1 MVGFWSCSSNLVQNP
16 SKWVLIFGKATK
28 NEPSGF
34 LSFFPYFSALLETNE
49 PNPDCTYWRCLW
61 HWEAAS
67 AHIFGAQNPVNSG
80 GSGCSET

>member
-1 MVGFWSCSSNLVQNP
+1 MVGFWSCFSNLVQNP

-61 HWEAAS
+61 HW
-67 AHIFGAQNPVNSG
+67 
-80 GSGCSET
+80 